1 VGVRLLVHR
10 HGRAVAHRHGLVLRR
25 PHEAGGKDT
34 SSSGPSPLAVRRS
47 ALVTAVAAASPAA
60 ATVRHGRKGGREAG
74 GSGGSQWIKNDD
86 RGRERRKEMAG
97 LVCVESGTVA
107 SL

>member
-1 VGVRLLVHR
+1 MLVHR